1 MKKIL
6 ALLSFC
12 LPAYIAA
19 AHTDTVRVYF
29 ATAKSEIAPGVQE
42 QLAGYI
48 YNDVLQSRQTIQIVG
63 YADYVGGNRSN
74 DQLSKR
80 RANAVKRFLMQ
91 YGFQEKN
98 ITICIGKG
106 EVERDMKGND
116 GFARDRRVDI
126 VINPPVTS
134 PEEVPAPSAPVPA
147 PKPVAEK
154 KAPAPK
160 SAQAIQKDITTL
172 KKGETLVLNNIYF
185 YPGRHMVKPE
195 SAAALNSLYEIL
207 DENPGVNIGIEGHV
221 CCVKGSAS
229 DALDFDTR
237 EIALSVNRAKAIYN
251 YLVKK
256 GIDKDRLSFK
266 GFGASRRVV
275 QEENTEE
282 DADKNRR
289 VEIRI
294 E

>member
-1 MKKIL
+1 MKKII

-12 LPAYIAA
+12 LPALVVTATK
-19 AHTDTVRVYF
+19 TDTVHVYF
-29 ATAKSEIAPGVQE
+29 ATAKSEMTPGVKE
-42 QLAGYI
+42 QLTGYI
-48 YNDVLQSRQTIQIVG
+48 YDDVLHSRQTIQIVG
-63 YADYVGGNRSN
+63 YADYVGGNTSN
-74 DQLSKR
+74 DLLSKR
-80 RANAVKRFLMQ
+80 RANAVKRFLVQ
-91 YGFQEKN
+91 YGFMEKN

-106 EVERDMKGND
+106 EIERDMKGND

-126 VINPPVTS
+126 VINPPATA
-134 PEEVPAPSAPVPA
+134 PEEAPASVPA

-172 KKGETLVLNNIYF
+172 KKGEALVLNNIYF
-185 YPGRHMVKPE
+185 YPGRHAVKPE
-195 SAAALNSLYEIL
+195 SAAALNNLYEIL

-266 GFGASRRVV
+266 GFGATRRVV

-294 E
+294 Q